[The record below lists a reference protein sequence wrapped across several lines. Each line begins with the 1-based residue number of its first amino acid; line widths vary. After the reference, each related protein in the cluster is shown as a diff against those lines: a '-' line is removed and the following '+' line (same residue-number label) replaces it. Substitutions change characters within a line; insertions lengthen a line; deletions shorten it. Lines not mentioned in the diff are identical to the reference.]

1 MQASHDD
8 SYEDLLGLW
17 SDLETA
23 LAMLL
28 TEPLRIPGFV
38 DKLHQL
44 DLWLQ
49 DLISHDTDAAL
60 YQMFQRASSTTVG
73 YSASHAL
80 ICAGLCQ
87 VLARPLQL
95 SQEERDTLIHAALTM
110 NIGMTALQNDLAQQR
125 TPLSSQQSE
134 AVKIHPMEGRLL
146 LERLRVRD
154 PLWLETVQCHHVQVP
169 TAPLSH
175 LQPVQRLVHILGT
188 VDRYAALISPRK
200 TRGGRSATESL
211 QILQQG
217 LQDAD
222 EVKQALVHIVGLYP
236 PGTYVQLDN
245 GEIAVVLRHGSSPQ
259 QPRIASVV
267 DRDGQALY
275 PPISHLDTRGP
286 RIICALARSSLT
298 LDLDLRSMVQ
308 LGAHNSPGSAQ
319 LRRMIQVPG
328 SSRQ

>member
-1 MQASHDD
+1 MASVKDVARLAGVSLMTVSRALNTPGKLNQETLAKVLQAV
-8 SYEDLLGLW
+8 ETLGYVPSL
-17 SDLETA
+17 
-23 LAMLL
+23 
-28 TEPLRIPGFV
+28 
-38 DKLHQL
+38 
-44 DLWLQ
+44 
-49 DLISHDTDAAL
+49 
-60 YQMFQRASSTTVG
+60 
-73 YSASHAL
+73 SA
-80 ICAGLCQ
+80 
-87 VLARPLQL
+87 
-95 SQEERDTLIHAALTM
+95 
-110 NIGMTALQNDLAQQR
+110 
-125 TPLSSQQSE
+125 
-134 AVKIHPMEGRLL
+134 
-146 LERLRVRD
+146 
-154 PLWLETVQCHHVQVP
+154 
-169 TAPLSH
+169 
-175 LQPVQRLVHILGT
+175 
-188 VDRYAALISPRK
+188 RK

-245 GEIAVVLRHGSSPQ
+245 GEIAVVLRHGSNPQ

-275 PPISHLDTRGP
+275 PPISHLETRGP
-286 RIICALARSSLT
+286 RIVCALARSSLT